1 MSENKDKETIANLK
15 KEVKKWKSMTD
26 RYANAVYIDKSLIPW
41 TIRFDPDELFR
52 LDGEYSDKNR

>member
-1 MSENKDKETIANLK
+1 MSDNKDKETIQNLR
-15 KEVKKWKSMTD
+15 KEVKKWKSMAD

-52 LDGEYSDKNR
+52 LDGEYSNNNK